1 MRIFHCSRT
10 GQKNPADWSQNCG
23 CDFQKKLP
31 VFRAGYTPPAS
42 GATAAKTKKSVGVAK
57 ACSCTTQCGSK
68 ACPCFAG
75 GLCGPMCHAGI
86 GAGAGKCRNSASEK
100 LAKREAAALK
110 SKQAKHAK
118 AVAKAAGSTGGQ
130 GATGGQARP
139 QLAPQ
144 EPQQSPPAGW
154 IHATAAKELCV
165 EDRVAVR

>member
-1 MRIFHCSRT
+1 MGWNIE
-10 GQKNPADWSQNCG
+10 GDG
-23 CDFQKKLP
+23 
-31 VFRAGYTPPAS
+31 S
-42 GATAAKTKKSVGVAK
+42 G
-57 ACSCTTQCGSK
+57 
-68 ACPCFAG
+68 
-75 GLCGPMCHAGI
+75 
-86 GAGAGKCRNSASEK
+86 R
-100 LAKREAAALK
+100 REAAALK